1 MADPSTT
8 LHRFIPSR
16 TPQPPPGTSILDLDV
31 MDELQIITRLERG
44 LEPEAVPRL
53 ARHLDVSL
61 REILELTDIKSS
73 TFHGRSKRGEPLSP
87 EESERVYRLAKITEA
102 AERYFEDRAAAH
114 RWLAH
119 AKTALGGKTPLDF
132 ARTAEGADYVVGLLG
147 RMAHG
152 VVS

>member
-1 MADPSTT
+1 V
-8 LHRFIPSR
+8 R
-16 TPQPPPGTSILDLDV
+16 ILDLDAI
-31 MDELQIITRLERG
+31 DELQLVARLEHG
-44 LEPEAVPRL
+44 LDPDSVNQL
-53 ARHLDVSL
+53 ARHLDVPL
-61 REILELTDIKSS
+61 KEILELTDIKSS

-102 AERYFEDRAAAH
+102 AERYFEDQAAAH

-119 AKTALGGKTPLDF
+119 PKTAFGGKAPLDF
-132 ARTAEGADYVVGLLG
+132 ARTAEGANYVVSLLG